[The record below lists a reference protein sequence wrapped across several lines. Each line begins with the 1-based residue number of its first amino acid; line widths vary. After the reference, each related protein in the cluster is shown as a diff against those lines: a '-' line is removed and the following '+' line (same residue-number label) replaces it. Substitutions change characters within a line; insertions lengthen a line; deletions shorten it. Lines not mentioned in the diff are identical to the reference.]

1 MHYAMEH
8 GEYTHHSAY
17 GLPDLIGSIVSKFK
31 NFKDKIISNLIN
43 YLLDELYCSFEE
55 IIELTESYMEL
66 QKELQND
73 GLVVA
78 FISFIVF
85 HGNVKSIVLKRGDD
99 EYPEVRI
106 KPNYKISSKEL
117 VSKLKEISKI
127 RWNISDGE
135 DRLLLV
141 SVIIDR

>member
-8 GEYTHHSAY
+8 GKYTHHGAY

-31 NFKDKIISNLIN
+31 NFKDKIISHLIN

>member
-1 MHYAMEH
+1 MDS
-8 GEYTHHSAY
+8 EY
-17 GLPDLIGSIVSKFK
+17 KK
-31 NFKDKIISNLIN
+31 
-43 YLLDELYCSFEE
+43 LL
-55 IIELTESYMEL
+55 
-66 QKELQND
+66 LQND

-85 HGNVKSIVLKRGDD
+85 HGNVKSIVLRRGDD

-106 KPNYKISSKEL
+106 KPNYMISSKEL

-135 DRLLLV
+135 DILLV
-141 SVIIDR
+141 SVMIDR

>member
-1 MHYAMEH
+1 MYYAMKH
-8 GEYTHHSAY
+8 GEYTHHGAY
-17 GLPDLIGSIVSKFK
+17 GLPDLIGNIVGKFK
-31 NFKDKIISNLIN
+31 NFKDKIISSLIN
-43 YLLDELYCSFEE
+43 YLLDKLYCSFEE

-78 FISFIVF
+78 FISFMVF

-106 KPNYKISSKEL
+106 KPTYKISSKEL

-127 RWNISDGE
+127 RWNISDSE